1 MEKIVN
7 IVNSFVAEIKPIIK
21 DRPLVIIA
29 YGSRVL
35 NTNREDSD
43 LDLLIITNGT
53 NNYRISRIISSIKV
67 DCTIYGVTRLFSLIE
82 ANKQDNNTYFN
93 SVLNT
98 GYVIKDEIGLIEYI
112 EEQLSTLAETKLP
125 KRTPPVNAISELQDL
140 YIAYK
145 DHPNYYN
152 YFNLLEKIR
161 NIYHYKNRFSYLSLT
176 KIFAVYQNPTK
187 YQETYLLVLPKSSFI
202 TAFLKASG
210 EADQKIQLSSIQELL
225 HFLNLP
231 ASFYYGATPSVEKET
246 PFLTPDE
253 IKYKLLLYYNRL
265 CELKRLAT
273 TNNPSFS
280 YILSVTL
287 RQLLVLG
294 NSINHHS
301 LNTDDYVPPIINE
314 ESPLNQIKMLWE
326 LFMKIGHDYHFD
338 YDKFVLKL
346 K

>member
-1 MEKIVN
+1 MEKIAN
-7 IVNSFVAEIKPIIK
+7 IVNTFVAEIKPIIK

-35 NTNREDSD
+35 NTYREDSD
-43 LDLLIITNGT
+43 LDLLIIMSGAA
-53 NNYRISRIISSIKV
+53 NYRISRVVDSIKV
-67 DCTIYGVTRLFSLIE
+67 DCTIYGVANLFSLIE

-98 GYVIKDEIGLIEYI
+98 GYVIKDEVGLIEYI
-112 EEQLSTLAETKLP
+112 EEQLSTLAYTKLP
-125 KRTPPVNAISELQDL
+125 KRTPPIAAISELQDL
-140 YIAYK
+140 YLAYK

-161 NIYHYKNRFSYLSLT
+161 NIYHYKNRFSYLSLN
-176 KIFAVYQNPTK
+176 KIFPVYQNPTK
-187 YQETYLLVLPKSSFI
+187 YQENYLLVLPKSSFI
-202 TAFLKASG
+202 TSFLKASR
-210 EADQKIQLSSIQELL
+210 ETSPKDQISSIQELL

-231 ASFYYGATPSVEKET
+231 SSFYYGVTPTIEKET

-265 CELKRLAT
+265 CELKRLVAT
-273 TNNPSFS
+273 DDSSFS

-294 NSINHHS
+294 SSINRQS
-301 LNTDDYVPPIINE
+301 LNVDEYVLPIINE
-314 ESPLNQIKMLWE
+314 ESRPNQIKMLWE
-326 LFMKIGHDYHFD
+326 IFMKIGHDYHFD
-338 YDKFVLKL
+338 YNQFVLKL